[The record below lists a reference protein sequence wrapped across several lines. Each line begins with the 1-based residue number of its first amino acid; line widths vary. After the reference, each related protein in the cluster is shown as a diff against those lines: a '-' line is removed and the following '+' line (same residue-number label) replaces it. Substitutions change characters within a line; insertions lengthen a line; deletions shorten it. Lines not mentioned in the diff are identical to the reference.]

1 MFRPSIRS
9 LRVPCRR
16 LLARRGA
23 LLCLLVAPGAALALA
38 AAARPAAA
46 GQGVWTAIGP
56 YGGTVTALAVAPG
69 SGTIYAGTASSGL
82 FISPDGGATW
92 RPVPKGPGGGEVMAL
107 ALAPGQLSGQL
118 STIHVSVN
126 GLPWRSDNGGA
137 SWTRTAFPNQ
147 TSSLAVAA
155 SDSRVVYASDGFS
168 VFASGDGGASVHQAA
183 RVSSLFLS
191 ISALAV
197 SPLSA
202 SEVVAVTSDGLFK
215 TPDGGATW
223 GQLPVGEIA
232 VSLAI
237 DPFDPATLYAG
248 AGDGAFLTSHDRG
261 ATWAR
266 TGAGLGAGSLDVI
279 APDPA
284 TRGVLY
290 AGVNGGMGGMGGT
303 GGTAGGIWKS
313 ADGGATW
320 ALAVATAKV
329 DAVAASAVAAGKVL
343 AGLEP
348 AGILKSEDQG
358 VTWLPGNQGLSG
370 TVVFAAAAD
379 PFTPGTFYAAVY
391 SHNQH
396 NFVVTGVDDQLLPLG
411 LQRSRDGGVTWE
423 QADAGLDT
431 GFVNVLIADPGRPGR
446 LYAGSNAAT
455 VRVFTTA
462 DGADSWQPV
471 TGALGLYGLF
481 DLALDPR
488 RPGLLYLVGASQ
500 ASGFLAERST
510 DGGASWRVLPLP
522 GTNEDLLSVALDP
535 FSPARVYLAGS
546 VLLESNHR
554 GNGLAQIGSGFPRGL
569 IDTLLADPAVPRRLF
584 AIVASSAHANSF
596 FRSLDGGA
604 TWTRSST
611 GLPPPRVPLYA
622 LAADAATATVFISA
636 ATGVYFSHAGGAPW
650 RPASNGLLGAA
661 GGLLLDDPLHPGTV
675 LTAPE
680 LGGLWT
686 YTLAP

>member
-1 MFRPSIRS
+1 MFRPSSRS
-9 LRVPCRR
+9 LRVPCRLR
-16 LLARRGA
+16 LARRGS
-23 LLCLLVAPGAALALA
+23 LLCLLALATALALA

-46 GQGVWTAIGP
+46 GQGVWTSIGP

-82 FISPDGGATW
+82 FVSGDGGASW

-107 ALAPGQLSGQL
+107 ALAPSQH

-126 GLPWRSDNGGA
+126 GVPWRSDDGGA
-137 SWTRTAFPNQ
+137 SWTRTSFPNQ
-147 TSSLAVAA
+147 TSSLAVAP
-155 SDSRVVYASDGFS
+155 SDSRVIYGSDGFS
-168 VFASGDGGASVHQAA
+168 VFASADGGASVHQAA

-191 ISALAV
+191 IRALAV

-215 TPDGGATW
+215 TSDGGATW
-223 GQLPVGEIA
+223 GQLPVSEIP
-232 VSLAI
+232 VSLGT
-237 DPFDPATLYAG
+237 DPFDPGTLYAG
-248 AGDGAFLTSHDRG
+248 AGDGAFFTSHDRG

-284 TRGVLY
+284 MRGILY
-290 AGVNGGMGGMGGT
+290 AGLN

-329 DAVAASAVAAGKVL
+329 DAVAASSVAPGEVV

-358 VTWLPGNQGLSG
+358 GTWIPENQGLSG
-370 TVVFAAAAD
+370 TVIFAAAAD

-396 NFVVTGVDDQLLPLG
+396 NFNVTGIDDQLLPLG
-411 LQRSRDGGVTWE
+411 LQRSRDGGATW
-423 QADAGLDT
+423 QLADAGLDT
-431 GFVNVLIADPGRPGR
+431 GFVNLLIADPGARGR
-446 LYAGSNAAT
+446 LYAVSNAAT

-462 DGADSWQPV
+462 DGADSWQPLAGV
-471 TGALGLYGLF
+471 LGLYGLF

-488 RPGLLYLVGASQ
+488 HPGVLYLVGASL
-500 ASGFLAERST
+500 ASGFQAKRST
-510 DGGASWRVLPLP
+510 NGGASWTVLPLP

-535 FSPARVYLAGS
+535 FSPARVYLGGS

-554 GNGLAQIGSGFPRGL
+554 GNGLAQIGSGFPHGL
-569 IDTLLADPAVPRRLF
+569 IDRLLPDPAVPHRLF

-604 TWTRSST
+604 TWTRSSS
-611 GLPPPRVPLYA
+611 GLPAPRVPLYD

-636 ATGVYFSHAGGAPW
+636 TTGVFVSHSGGAPW
-650 RPASNGLLGAA
+650 RPVSNGLLGAA